1 MICTFIR
8 PLLISESRKGY
19 TLRLLLM
26 CLEALEE
33 GFSCFPGRAVL
44 ENLNIKSKFNHS
56 FTNRHCL
63 HSAILKT
70 CKARD
75 MQFFLQ
81 NVQNEIYSRFWGMFK
96 CNMEFNREACW
107 INSKISNRDQNT
119 TLMIFLFC
127 RYCWSV
133 LWCNYWRFLMLW
145 NFLKLL
151 KVDCSNTACS
161 LSMRSIFYK

>member
-1 MICTFIR
+1 MGGRGVDFKIGDIVISAHLYWRLKKISYRACLLSYCIYNDRKQPLKALLICTFIR

-44 ENLNIKSKFNHS
+44 ENLNIKSKFNHG

-96 CNMEFNREACW
+96 CNMKFNREAC
-107 INSKISNRDQNT
+107 
-119 TLMIFLFC
+119 
-127 RYCWSV
+127 
-133 LWCNYWRFLMLW
+133 
-145 NFLKLL
+145 
-151 KVDCSNTACS
+151 
-161 LSMRSIFYK
+161 